1 MSINATPFNPTFKLV
16 GNLQEDQV
24 LVYNTS
30 EGAFIN
36 AAGTSSAGGAGLDSV
51 SHTGAGNQ
59 LGSIT
64 GSSLVLQTITA
75 GTNVTITDSGNGLII
90 SADLSTNLQSGTNLG
105 SGSAL
110 LSGIDSEGTFSF
122 KSIAGGNGI
131 IVADDGETITLSA
144 NIDTTQ
150 FLVNSNNLSD
160 VPNKSLARTNI
171 GAISQA
177 DSDARY
183 MRLNANNAPTIDDTF
198 NLGSSDFRYNDI
210 YAKTLHGTAV
220 LADNL
225 TVVGSNNGDVLTWN
239 GSTWVSAPAGAG
251 QNEFNATPQT
261 LVINGQTLSITGG
274 NSITL
279 PSPVDVDNFI
289 KTDGHSLPNLN
300 KTWDIGSSDYR
311 FNDIYAETFY
321 GTAILANNLSVNG
334 EVDEVLTYNGAAWVA
349 GPKAYQELTWDGN
362 VLSITDGNSVSLN
375 LGNYVTT
382 TALTTAIDN
391 IDIPYAD
398 WNTLQNKPT
407 LPTDISDLT
416 DTTNLLVTA
425 FSGVYNDL
433 TGAPTIPTDV
443 SDLTDTTNLLN
454 HVTAFSG
461 DYNDLTNKPT
471 ISESFS
477 GAYAD
482 LTGSPTDISAFTDT
496 TNLLAES
503 QVLSFSNNLL
513 SISSGNSIDLS
524 EYANVDAQQITLN
537 GTELTI
543 SGGNT
548 IDLSS
553 LATTVDLSP
562 YATQD
567 YVINSIGILESGL
580 FSGSYNDLTD
590 TPTIPTIPTDVSA
603 FTNDSGY
610 LTAHQDLTDYTLKTE
625 AFSGSYN
632 DLTDTPTIPTIP
644 TNVSAFT
651 NDSGYLTSYT
661 DTTYAT
667 ATAETLGLV
676 KIGYSANG
684 TNYPVELN
692 GEEMFVNVPWTDTNV
707 DTTYT
712 AGNGLELTGTEF
724 SLDSTIANKAY
735 VDNAISNLIGGAD
748 AAFDTF
754 KEIQDSMA
762 TDAELSSAISNLSIP
777 TNVSQLS
784 NDSGYLT
791 SHQDLSD
798 YALKTEAFSGSYN
811 DLTDTPTIPEAFSG
825 SYDDLTDTPTIPE
838 AFSGVYSDLTG
849 APTDI
854 SELTDTTNLLVP
866 ESQLLTL
873 ANNLVTISGG
883 NSVDL
888 SEYVNTDEQVLSL
901 NDKTLTISGGNS
913 VDLSSLV
920 EDVDLT
926 QYATQDYVVNTINSL
941 GDSDGQELT
950 FSGTIL
956 SISSGS
962 GNGNSVDLVS
972 LVDAATDLTGYATE
986 QWVDDKLAARLDAD
1000 YQNLSIAEG
1009 KLFISNG
1016 NSIELTDLGAFIATQ
1031 SLSISGNEIT
1041 ISDGN
1046 SITLPVYNDVDN
1058 YIKLDGHSAPSEDNL
1073 WDIGSAELR
1082 FNDVYGERFHG
1093 TAVLSDNLTLEGDIG
1108 DVLTYN
1114 GTTWVAAA
1122 PTGGDGNGGG
1132 GGEGIPQTLAL
1143 VDTDLTI
1150 SGGNTVDLSGLGID
1164 GLTSNL
1170 PTTTLALDASWNFVP
1185 EINNSQHLGSDG
1197 RRWKDI
1203 HVGEVK
1209 LAGNTLA
1216 ADSAND
1222 VTWNGNKLAKLSDI
1236 PAPQNLTYT
1245 HDTKTLE
1252 ISTGNSVDLTELY
1265 TVNISDT
1272 APTAPLDGEL
1282 WFDSANF
1289 ALLIN
1294 YDLGGFPFWIELNP
1308 QSSSP
1313 DYQNLTLDGTTLTI
1327 ANGNSV
1333 DLSGLGGGGGSNYTD
1348 ADVKSYLNGGWDFD
1362 LIPSTNAG
1370 FNIGSPTNMVKDLYI
1385 SDTTIYFG
1393 SAGNTL
1399 KTAGTTLLFNDED
1412 LKDYA
1417 NLINKPAIPQ
1427 DISDLTDSTG
1437 IIQAANTDSQSLTL
1451 VGSSLQISGGNSVDL
1466 SGIAGASTWADLT
1479 GTPTTLAGYGI
1490 TDGGSSAWA
1499 DLTGTPTTLA
1509 GYGIT
1514 DGGSSAWAD
1523 ITDTP
1528 TTLADYGITDA
1539 VVNFADLGTTP
1550 TTLAGYG
1557 ITDGGSSSWAD
1568 ITDTPTTLADYGIT
1582 DSPADISDLTDTNG
1596 LLSGGGATV
1605 LGDLTDVSASA
1616 ASTGQVLKWN
1626 GSSWAPASDSTSS
1639 GGSGI
1644 SLTDLSV
1651 SNATASG
1658 DETLL
1663 EYNDVTG
1670 TFTLTSAVART
1681 TIDDLDDVSV
1691 STTEEGQ
1698 VLTYNNTSGEWENRN
1713 IPGIPV
1719 GSTAPTSA
1727 VAGQLWY
1734 DDSTSEMFINYDL
1747 GGFFTWLQVSSVPFS
1762 GNYSDLNGAPT
1773 IPADVNELADADGL
1787 LGSGGGGGG
1796 GIALSDLSVTNQSIG
1811 SASGSLQYSA
1821 QTGVFTFIPPDI
1833 SSETR
1838 SSVSVNTVTKSGGGS
1853 LTFNSS
1859 DGVFTYAPADMASAE
1874 VTPQGSNGSIQY
1886 NDNGSLGGVAGFEY
1900 DASGAGALIIGPTG
1914 GGKIK
1919 TNYWVGADNASQ
1931 PMVIQSD
1938 NGSGSKATHIA
1949 FTNSSG
1955 SQTTTFSGTVD
1966 FTGNTINGLEL
1977 TDLSINDGT
1986 SGQVLT
1992 TDGSGNFSF
2001 ATVSGGGGG
2010 VSSYNDLTDKPT
2022 IPNDVSQ
2029 LGDSNG
2035 LLAHNVYTAGTG
2047 ISVDNLVVSI
2057 DSNLG
2062 DLNNVSSSAPALG
2075 QLLAWSGTQW
2085 QPTAPAAANLSSSS
2099 IGELNNVDITG
2110 VQTGQFLEWD
2120 GSKFVPASGGTVDL
2134 STESLGDLG
2143 NVDATVPTNGDV
2155 LTWDATSSEW
2165 APAAPASGGGGGGG
2179 STTEYFKLNYATN
2192 GSLSSISNSTS
2203 GVSAN
2208 IVDVNSGEVAVTFS
2222 GYSFPPSN
2230 VLVYG
2235 YSRTTN
2241 QYIIM
2246 PLNKDMTT
2254 RTLNAGG
2261 SPGSP
2266 IAFGSLGSLTMNL
2279 VLREADT
2286 GAGRSFGTDTHA
2298 WIVVSMI

>member
-24 LVYNTS
+24 LVYSTS
-30 EGAFIN
+30 EGAFVN
-36 AAGTSSAGGAGLDSV
+36 AAGSGSSGVAGGIDSV
-51 SHTGAGNQ
+51 SHTGLGNQ
-59 LGSIT
+59 LGSVV

-75 GTNVTITDSGNGLII
+75 GTNVVITDSGNGLVI
-90 SADLSTNLQSGTNLG
+90 SADLSETLQTGTNIG
-105 SGSAL
+105 NGSAV
-110 LSGIDSEGTFSF
+110 LSSVEPSTGLFTF
-122 KSIAGGNGI
+122 KSIAVGTGLI
-131 IVADDGETITLSA
+131 IADDGETITLSA
-144 NIDTTQ
+144 NTDTTQ
-150 FLVNSNNLSD
+150 FITKSNNLSD
-160 VPNKSLARTNI
+160 LPDVSIARTNI

-177 DSDARY
+177 DGDSRY
-183 MRLNANNAPTIDDTF
+183 LRLNANSTPTIDNTF
-198 NLGSSDFRYNDI
+198 SLGSSDFRYNDI
-210 YAKTLHGTAV
+210 YASTFHGTAV

-225 TVVGSNNGDVLTWN
+225 TITGSNNGDVLTWN
-239 GSTWVSAPAGAG
+239 GNTWVAAPQGAG
-251 QNEFNATPQT
+251 QNNENPTPQT
-261 LVINGQTLSITGG
+261 LVINDRTLSITGG

-279 PSPVDVDNFI
+279 PEPVEVTNVV
-289 KTDGHSLPNLN
+289 KTDGHSVPSLDKN
-300 KTWDIGSSDYR
+300 WDIGSENLR
-311 FNDIYAETFY
+311 FSDIYAETFH
-321 GTAILANNLSVNG
+321 GTAVLASNLDISG
-334 EVDEVLTYNGAAWVA
+334 TAGDVLTYNGASWVSGA
-349 GPKAYQELTWDGN
+349 PSQQQLEWDGN

-375 LGNYVTT
+375 LGNYATT
-382 TALTTAIDN
+382 IDLATAIGN
-391 IDIPYAD
+391 IDHPLGD

-407 LPTDISDLT
+407 IPTDVSDLT
-416 DTTNLLVTA
+416 DTTNLLDQVTA
-425 FSGVYNDL
+425 FSGDYNDL

-443 SDLTDTTNLLN
+443 SDLTDTTNLLD
-454 HVTAFSG
+454 HVTPFSG

-482 LTGSPTDISAFTDT
+482 LTGAPTDISEFTDT

-503 QVLSFSNNLL
+503 QVLSFSNNLI
-513 SISSGNSIDLS
+513 SISNGNSVDLS
-524 EYANVDAQQITLN
+524 EYANVDAQQITLD

-548 IDLSS
+548 IDLVS
-553 LATTVDLSP
+553 LSTSVDLTP

-567 YVINSIGILESGL
+567 
-580 FSGSYNDLTD
+580 F
-590 TPTIPTIPTDVSA
+590 
-603 FTNDSGY
+603 
-610 LTAHQDLTDYTLKTE
+610 
-625 AFSGSYN
+625 
-632 DLTDTPTIPTIP
+632 
-644 TNVSAFT
+644 
-651 NDSGYLTSYT
+651 
-661 DTTYAT
+661 
-667 ATAETLGLV
+667 
-676 KIGYSANG
+676 
-684 TNYPVELN
+684 
-692 GEEMFVNVPWTDTNV
+692 
-707 DTTYT
+707 
-712 AGNGLELTGTEF
+712 
-724 SLDSTIANKAY
+724 
-735 VDNAISNLIGGAD
+735 
-748 AAFDTF
+748 
-754 KEIQDSMA
+754 
-762 TDAELSSAISNLSIP
+762 
-777 TNVSQLS
+777 
-784 NDSGYLT
+784 
-791 SHQDLSD
+791 
-798 YALKTEAFSGSYN
+798 
-811 DLTDTPTIPEAFSG
+811 
-825 SYDDLTDTPTIPE
+825 
-838 AFSGVYSDLTG
+838 
-849 APTDI
+849 
-854 SELTDTTNLLVP
+854 
-866 ESQLLTL
+866 
-873 ANNLVTISGG
+873 
-883 NSVDL
+883 
-888 SEYVNTDEQVLSL
+888 
-901 NDKTLTISGGNS
+901 
-913 VDLSSLV
+913 
-920 EDVDLT
+920 
-926 QYATQDYVVNTINSL
+926 VVNTINSL

-950 FSGTIL
+950 FEGTIL

-986 QWVDDKLAARLDAD
+986 QWVNDKLAARLDAD
-1000 YQNLSIAEG
+1000 YQTLSIVDD
-1009 KLFISNG
+1009 KLLISNG
-1016 NSIELTDLGAFIATQ
+1016 NSIDLSSLGGGGGSAQT
-1031 SLSISGNEIT
+1031 LSIVGNEIT
-1041 ISDGN
+1041 ISGGN
-1046 SITLPVYNDVDN
+1046 SIVVPVFTDVDN
-1058 YIKLDGHSAPSEDNL
+1058 YIKLDGHSAPSVDNQ

-1082 FNDVYGERFHG
+1082 FNDIYGERFHG
-1093 TAVLSDNLTLEGDIG
+1093 TAILADNLTVSGVTG

-1114 GTTWVAAA
+1114 GTAWVASA
-1122 PTGGDGNGGG
+1122 PTGGGG
-1132 GGEGIPQTLAL
+1132 GGEGLPQSLAL
-1143 VDTDLTI
+1143 DGTLLSI
-1150 SGGNTVDLSGLGID
+1150 SSGNTVDLVALGGNID
-1164 GLTSNL
+1164 GLTSNSG
-1170 PTTTLALDASWNFVP
+1170 TSTLTLDAGWNFVP
-1185 EINNSQHLGSDG
+1185 ETDALQSLGSATK
-1197 RRWKDI
+1197 RWTDFYI
-1203 HVGEVK
+1203 DDSTINIGS
-1209 LAGNTLA
+1209 NTLE
-1216 ADSAND
+1216 ADSD
-1222 VTWNGNKLAKLSDI
+1222 SDLVWNGNKLAKLSDI
-1236 PAPQNLTYT
+1236 PAPQTFTYDHAT
-1245 HDTKTLE
+1245 RLLDV
-1252 ISTGNSVDLTELY
+1252 SDGQAVDLTELSVVPI
-1265 TVNISDT
+1265 TDNPPAS
-1272 APTAPLDGEL
+1272 PKPGEL
-1282 WFDSANF
+1282 WLD
-1289 ALLIN
+1289 ALNLSLNIN
-1294 YDLGGFPFWIELNP
+1294 YEVGGIPMWIELNP
-1308 QSSSP
+1308 QAAAP
-1313 DYQNLTLDGTTLTI
+1313 DYQQLTLNGTQLSI
-1327 ANGNSV
+1327 DNGNSV
-1333 DLSGLGGGGGSNYTD
+1333 DLSGLGGGDYGD
-1348 ADVKSYLNGGWDFD
+1348 AEVKTYLNGGWDFN
-1362 LIPSTNAG
+1362 LIPETTATVD
-1370 FNIGSPTNMVKDLYI
+1370 IGSPTNLIRHLYI
-1385 SDTTIYFG
+1385 SGNSIYMG
-1393 SAGNTL
+1393 TEGNTL
-1399 KTAGTTLLFNDED
+1399 RSIGTDLLYNGKNLQDFDE
-1412 LKDYA
+1412 
-1417 NLINKPAIPQ
+1417 LINKPNIPV
-1427 DISDLTDSTG
+1427 DISDLTDTTSLLGNATPSWADITDTPTTLAGYGITDAPVDISDLTDTTG

-1466 SGIAGASTWADLT
+1466 SGISGTSNWADLT

-1490 TDGGSSAWA
+1490 TDGFDGAYSS
-1499 DLTGTPTTLA
+1499 L
-1509 GYGIT
+1509 
-1514 DGGSSAWAD
+1514 
-1523 ITDTP
+1523 
-1528 TTLADYGITDA
+1528 TDA
-1539 VVNFADLGTTP
+1539 P
-1550 TTLAGYG
+1550 T
-1557 ITDGGSSSWAD
+1557 I
-1568 ITDTPTTLADYGIT
+1568 
-1582 DSPADISDLTDTNG
+1582 PADVNDLTDSDG
-1596 LLSGGGATV
+1596 LLGGAN
-1605 LGDLTDVSASA
+1605 LIGDLADVSASA
-1616 ASTGQVLKWN
+1616 PSAGQVLKWN

-1644 SLTDLSV
+1644 SLSDLSV
-1651 SNATASG
+1651 SNATANG
-1658 DETLL
+1658 NEAQL
-1663 EYNDVTG
+1663 EYNNITG
-1670 TFTLTSAVART
+1670 TFTLTPAVART
-1681 TIDDLDDVSV
+1681 TIDDLDDVTIT
-1691 STTEEGQ
+1691 STADGQ
-1698 VLTYNNTSGEWENRN
+1698 VLTYNNTSGDWENQD
-1713 IPGIPV
+1713 IPGVFIGDV
-1719 GSTAPTSA
+1719 EPTNI
-1727 VAGQLWY
+1727 VPGELWF
-1734 DDSTSEMFINYDL
+1734 DDSNLGLYINYDIGL
-1747 GGFFTWLQVSSVPFS
+1747 GFATWLQLNPPAFS
-1762 GNYSDLNGAPT
+1762 GDYDDLSNKPVV
-1773 IPADVNELADADGL
+1773 PADVNQLTDADGL
-1787 LGSGGGGGG
+1787 LGGGGGGG

-1900 DASGAGALIIGPTG
+1900 DASGAGALIIGPIG

-1938 NGSGSKATHIA
+1938 NGSGSKSTHIA

>member
-334 EVDEVLTYNGAAWVA
+334 EVGEVLTYNGAAWVA

-443 SDLTDTTNLLN
+443 SDLTDTTNLLD

-580 FSGSYNDLTD
+580 FSGSYNDLTNA
-590 TPTIPTIPTDVSA
+590 PTIPTIPTDVSA

-632 DLTDTPTIPTIP
+632 DLTDTPTIPAIP

-661 DTTYAT
+661 DTTYTT

-692 GEEMFVNVPWTDTNV
+692 GSEMFVNVPWTDTNF

-811 DLTDTPTIPEAFSG
+811 
-825 SYDDLTDTPTIPE
+825 DLTDTPTIPE

-1132 GGEGIPQTLAL
+1132 GEGIPQTLAL

-1203 HVGEVK
+1203 HVGEVL

-1499 DLTGTPTTLA
+1499 D
-1509 GYGIT
+1509 
-1514 DGGSSAWAD
+1514 

-1582 DSPADISDLTDTNG
+1582 DSPVDISDLTDTNG

-1651 SNATASG
+1651 SNAAASG

-1773 IPADVNELADADGL
+1773 IPADVNELSDADGL

-2047 ISVDNLVVSI
+2047 INVNNLVVSI

-2165 APAAPASGGGGGGG
+2165 APAAPATGGGGGGGG

>member
-24 LVYNTS
+24 LVYSTS
-30 EGAFIN
+30 EGAFVN
-36 AAGTSSAGGAGLDSV
+36 AAGSGSGGSGSGIDSV
-51 SHTGAGNQ
+51 SHTGSGNQ
-59 LGSIT
+59 LGSVT

-75 GTNVTITDSGNGLII
+75 GTNVTITDSGNGLVI
-90 SADLSTNLQSGTNLG
+90 SADLSETLQSGTNIGNGSAILSSIDG
-105 SGSAL
+105 SG
-110 LSGIDSEGTFSF
+110 TFAF
-122 KSIAGGNGI
+122 KSIASGAGLTI
-131 IVADDGETITLSA
+131 ADDGETITLSS

-150 FLVNSNNLSD
+150 FVTKSNNLSD
-160 VPNKSLARTNI
+160 LSDVAIARANL

-177 DSDARY
+177 DGDARY
-183 MRLNANNAPTIDDTF
+183 TRLNANATPTLDNTF
-198 NLGSSDFRYNDI
+198 SLGSSDFRYNDI
-210 YAKTLHGTAV
+210 YASTFHGTAV

-225 TVVGSNNGDVLTWN
+225 TISGSNNGDVLTWN
-239 GSTWVSAPAGAG
+239 GNTWVAAPQGAG
-251 QNEFNATPQT
+251 QSNENPTPQT

-279 PSPVDVDNFI
+279 PEPVQADNVI
-289 KTDGHSLPNLN
+289 RTDAHSVPSLDRN
-300 KTWDIGSSDYR
+300 WDIGSADLR
-311 FNDIYAETFY
+311 FNDIYAETFH
-321 GTAILANNLSVNG
+321 GTAVLASNLSIPG
-334 EVDEVLTYNGAAWVA
+334 TQGDVLTFNGSTWTSGA
-349 GPKAYQELTWDGN
+349 PLQQQLEWDGN
-362 VLSITDGNSVSLN
+362 VLSITDGNSISLN

-382 TALTTAIDN
+382 TDLTTAIDN
-391 IDIPYAD
+391 IDHPYGD
-398 WNTLQNKPT
+398 WNTLLNKPT
-407 LPTDISDLT
+407 IPTDVSDLT
-416 DTTNLLVTA
+416 DTTNLLDQVTA
-425 FSGVYNDL
+425 FSGDYNDL

-443 SDLTDTTNLLN
+443 SDLTDTTNLLD

-482 LTGSPTDISAFTDT
+482 LTGSPTDISEFTDT

-503 QVLSFSNNLL
+503 QVLSFSNNLI
-513 SISSGNSIDLS
+513 SISNGNSVDLS
-524 EYANVDAQQITLN
+524 EYANVDAQQITLD

-548 IDLSS
+548 IDLAS
-553 LATTVDLSP
+553 LSTT
-562 YATQD
+562 
-567 YVINSIGILESGL
+567 
-580 FSGSYNDLTD
+580 
-590 TPTIPTIPTDVSA
+590 
-603 FTNDSGY
+603 
-610 LTAHQDLTDYTLKTE
+610 
-625 AFSGSYN
+625 
-632 DLTDTPTIPTIP
+632 
-644 TNVSAFT
+644 
-651 NDSGYLTSYT
+651 
-661 DTTYAT
+661 
-667 ATAETLGLV
+667 
-676 KIGYSANG
+676 
-684 TNYPVELN
+684 
-692 GEEMFVNVPWTDTNV
+692 
-707 DTTYT
+707 
-712 AGNGLELTGTEF
+712 
-724 SLDSTIANKAY
+724 
-735 VDNAISNLIGGAD
+735 
-748 AAFDTF
+748 
-754 KEIQDSMA
+754 
-762 TDAELSSAISNLSIP
+762 
-777 TNVSQLS
+777 
-784 NDSGYLT
+784 
-791 SHQDLSD
+791 
-798 YALKTEAFSGSYN
+798 
-811 DLTDTPTIPEAFSG
+811 
-825 SYDDLTDTPTIPE
+825 
-838 AFSGVYSDLTG
+838 
-849 APTDI
+849 
-854 SELTDTTNLLVP
+854 
-866 ESQLLTL
+866 
-873 ANNLVTISGG
+873 
-883 NSVDL
+883 
-888 SEYVNTDEQVLSL
+888 
-901 NDKTLTISGGNS
+901 
-913 VDLSSLV
+913 
-920 EDVDLT
+920 VDLT
-926 QYATQDYVVNTINSL
+926 QYATQDFVTNTINSL

-950 FSGTIL
+950 FNGTIL

-1000 YQNLSIAEG
+1000 YQNLSIVDD
-1009 KLFISNG
+1009 KLLISNG
-1016 NSIELTDLGAFIATQ
+1016 NSIDLSSLGGGGGSAQT
-1031 SLSISGNEIT
+1031 LSIIGNEIT
-1041 ISDGN
+1041 ISGGN
-1046 SITLPVYNDVDN
+1046 SITVPVFTDVDN
-1058 YIKLDGHSAPSEDNL
+1058 YIKLDGHSAPSIDNE

-1082 FNDVYGERFHG
+1082 FNDIYGERFHG
-1093 TAVLSDNLTLEGDIG
+1093 TAVLADNITVDGDIG

-1114 GTTWVAAA
+1114 GNAWVASA
-1122 PTGGDGNGGG
+1122 PTGGSGGG
-1132 GGEGIPQTLAL
+1132 GGNGVPQSLAL
-1143 VDTDLTI
+1143 DGTLLTI
-1150 SGGNTVDLSGLGID
+1150 SSGNTVDLVALSGNID
-1164 GLTSNL
+1164 GLTSNSG
-1170 PTTTLALDASWNFVP
+1170 TSTLTLDAGWNFVP
-1185 EINNSQHLGSDG
+1185 ATDALQSLGSATK
-1197 RRWKDI
+1197 RWTDI
-1203 HVGEVK
+1203 YMDDSTINIGS
-1209 LAGNTLA
+1209 NTLE
-1216 ADSAND
+1216 ADSD
-1222 VTWNGNKLAKLSDI
+1222 SDLVWNGNKLAKLSDI
-1236 PAPQNLTYT
+1236 PAPQTFTYDHAT
-1245 HDTKTLE
+1245 RLLDV
-1252 ISTGNSVDLTELY
+1252 SDGQAVDLTELSVVPI
-1265 TVNISDT
+1265 TDNPPAS
-1272 APTAPLDGEL
+1272 PKPGEL
-1282 WFDSANF
+1282 WLD
-1289 ALLIN
+1289 ALNLSLNIN
-1294 YDLGGFPFWIELNP
+1294 YEIGGIPMWIELNP
-1308 QSSSP
+1308 QASAP
-1313 DYQNLTLDGTTLTI
+1313 DYQQLTLDGTQLSI
-1327 ANGNSV
+1327 ANGNTI
-1333 DLSGLGGGGGSNYTD
+1333 DLSGLGGGSATTFSEAYNAGD
-1348 ADVKSYLNGGWDFD
+1348 WDFN
-1362 LIPSTNAG
+1362 LIPKTTAA
-1370 FNIGSPTNMVKDLYI
+1370 FDIGSPDKLVRHLYI
-1385 SDTTIYFG
+1385 SGNSIFIGD
-1393 SAGNTL
+1393 AGNTL
-1399 KTAGTTLLFNDED
+1399 RSTGTSLFYNDKD
-1412 LKDYA
+1412 LQNYDE
-1417 NLINKPAIPQ
+1417 LINKPSIPQ
-1427 DISDLTDSTG
+1427 DLSDLTDSTG

-1466 SGIAGASTWADLT
+1466 SGISGASTWADLT

-1490 TDGGSSAWA
+1490 TDGGSGAWA

-1514 DGGSSAWAD
+1514 DGGSGAWAD
-1523 ITDTP
+1523 IT
-1528 TTLADYGITDA
+1528 G
-1539 VVNFADLGTTP
+1539 TP

-1557 ITDGGSSSWAD
+1557 ITDGGSGAWAD
-1568 ITDTPTTLADYGIT
+1568 ITGTPTTLAGYGIT
-1582 DSPADISDLTDTNG
+1582 DAPEDISDLTDTDG
-1596 LLSGGGATV
+1596 LLGGGATL
-1605 LGDLTDVSASA
+1605 LGDLTNVSSVA

-1644 SLTDLSV
+1644 SLSDLSV
-1651 SNATASG
+1651 SNATANG
-1658 DETLL
+1658 NTAQL
-1663 EYNDVTG
+1663 EYNNITG
-1670 TFTLTSAVART
+1670 TFTLTPAVART
-1681 TIDDLDDVSV
+1681 TIDDLDDVTIT
-1691 STTEEGQ
+1691 STADGQ
-1698 VLTYNNTSGEWENRN
+1698 VLTYNNTSGDWENQD
-1713 IPGIPV
+1713 IPGVFIGDV
-1719 GSTAPTSA
+1719 EPTNI
-1727 VAGQLWY
+1727 VPGELWF
-1734 DDSTSEMFINYDL
+1734 DDSNLGLYINYDIGL
-1747 GGFFTWLQVSSVPFS
+1747 GFATWLQLNPPAFS
-1762 GNYSDLNGAPT
+1762 GDYDDLSNKPVV
-1773 IPADVNELADADGL
+1773 PADVNQLTDADGL
-1787 LGSGGGGGG
+1787 LGGGGGG
-1796 GIALSDLSVTNQSIG
+1796 GIALSDLSVTNQAIG
-1811 SASGSLQYSA
+1811 NASGSLQYSA

-1838 SSVSVNTVTKSGGGS
+1838 ASVSVNTVTKSGGGS

-1874 VTPQGSNGSIQY
+1874 ITPEGNNGSIQY
-1886 NDNGSLGGVAGFEY
+1886 NDNGSLGGVAGFTY
-1900 DASGAGALIIGPTG
+1900 DSSGAGALIIGPAG

-2001 ATVSGGGGG
+2001 STVSGGGGG